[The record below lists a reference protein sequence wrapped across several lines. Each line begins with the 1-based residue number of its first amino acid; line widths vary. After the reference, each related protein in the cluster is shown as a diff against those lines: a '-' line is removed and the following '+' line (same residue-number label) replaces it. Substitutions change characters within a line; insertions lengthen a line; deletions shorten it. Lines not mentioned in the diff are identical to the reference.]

1 MIYILN
7 SQSDDIVTFLNQE
20 LEAAKHIRN
29 NNLEE
34 TLMFSWPATNKKAAF
49 LVQRNRAVIKDE
61 DGNFREFI
69 IDFAEKDGDVLDIE
83 ATASFLD
90 LQKEKAISPFTLTGQ
105 TASTLAQYALK
116 DSKEWEVGTV
126 EYAGIQKFSTEKHMN
141 PYDIL
146 LQIASEFGLEL
157 VFRVEVSGNRII
169 RRVVDL
175 VKRIGR
181 FRGKQIKF
189 GKDLLGLV
197 RKEKSDEVVTALLCL
212 GPEREDGTRITTTVT
227 DEDARKRWGRKG
239 QHLWAVYEPQSSD
252 QDMTLE
258 RLTSLGNTQLK
269 KLVNSVVEYEIS
281 QADLEYIVGY
291 SHEKVRFGDTVRIKD
306 LHYVPPLYME
316 ARVISVE
323 RDLLNPAE
331 KKYVLGE
338 FIEYTQRDVLEEF
351 RGLINKVKIHF
362 IKQPYPPEGSF
373 NAIWIDTSNP
383 VHVMHTWDGFK
394 WTKAS
399 PTEASEIGAE
409 TPQGAQNKADI
420 GRDEAKEYTRQ
431 QFNTLT
437 IGTAK
442 IENASIT
449 NAKIANLAVDTA
461 KIADLA
467 VTNAKIQ
474 NLAVDNAK
482 IANLAV
488 TNAKIANLAVS
499 SAKIEDLAVTNAKI
513 ANLSVDTAKIVDAS
527 ITTAKI
533 GLGQIKTA
541 LIEDANITTAKIAEA
556 AIDSA
561 LIKDLAV
568 IEAKIAN
575 ASISTAKIQD
585 AAISNAKIA
594 NAAINTAKI
603 ENASITDAK
612 IDRLSAN
619 RFQVNTAD
627 IKDAN
632 ITTAKIQDAAITS
645 AKIGSAQ
652 ITNGHIVDATIAA
665 AKIQDAAITTAK
677 IANLAVDNTKIKDA
691 SISTAKIQDAAINN
705 AKIDRAS
712 VNKLQVVTADIVD
725 GNITTA
731 KIVDAA
737 ITTAKIA
744 NLAVGSA
751 NLQDAAI
758 TNAKIDRASVD
769 KLQVVTGDIA
779 DANITNA
786 KIANLSVSEA
796 KIANAAI
803 TNGKI
808 ANLAVDNAKI
818 ANAAISTAKIQTGAI
833 TTALIQNGA
842 IGSAQISDASIT
854 DAKIVNVSANKMTTG
869 TLDASRVNVTNLV
882 ADNIVTGTIT
892 ITSANLLQNSTFKT
906 TDKWSMSSN
915 VSLDTTVKFEGLNT
929 FKADVTGLTSDSW
942 RGLLQEMP
950 CAEGEEFTASIYVMT
965 DDRSTID
972 RSVSL
977 EVIFYDALN
986 NRTLTK
992 GLNITPS
999 INNKWERFVL
1009 SEGVKAPANTVKVQF
1024 RPWVQRNGR
1033 CWWSRP
1039 MLQKG
1044 KLATEWQPHTNELL
1058 AAKGITNLEIGDN
1071 AVDNRVIQADT
1082 ITGDKLIA
1090 NAITAREIKASSI
1103 TATELASNTITAASG
1118 VIADAAI
1125 TNAKIANL
1133 AITDAKIA
1141 NGTIQSASIADAAIT
1156 NAKIANLAITDAK
1169 IANGTI
1175 QSASIAD
1182 GQITT
1187 AKIANAAITNAKI
1200 NDLNADKINAGILD
1214 AERIGVR
1221 TITASKMVMSDFTNL
1236 VENPNFERDSI
1247 GSSPAGY
1254 DPTSYSRV
1262 VDISGFMNGNGSS
1275 KALEIDASNSRN
1287 SDIYTSYDNRIPV
1300 TEGEEFFL
1308 EAEGRYLNTAGSGL
1322 ARMGFR
1328 TYDKKGA
1335 PIGWATVANWNAAN
1349 KETSFTRK
1357 SGSYKVPENVGYIQY
1372 WASFGNNGETTNKF
1386 YLDNIRVN
1394 RMSNAQLVV
1403 DGSIQTNH
1411 IATNAV
1417 TANEIKAGT
1426 ITANEILNST
1436 ITGSKIANST
1446 LTGALLIDSTI
1457 TGGKLANLTITDSKI
1472 ANGTITGSSIANS
1485 AITDAKIAN
1494 GTITGA
1500 SISNSTITGSKIAS
1514 GTITDS
1520 NILNG
1525 TILNASIANSTI
1537 TGSKIANATLT
1548 GALLVDATI
1557 TEGKIAN
1564 AAITNAKIADAAI
1577 NNAKISNVDATK
1589 ITSGFISAERIQ
1601 AGSISTD
1608 KLEVQGTSVNIAANR
1623 GFSYTAG
1630 SINHGGPTSDA
1641 SLTTMGYWR
1650 CDALNGSFTI
1660 DFGATINEIH
1670 GFEFTSHWSTDS
1682 RYIPRSYYVDASTDG
1697 SNWTR
1702 IRTVTGNSDPMQIY
1716 YRSNFSARYLRITVT
1731 EFQSG
1736 YANTNIGNLKVWAR
1750 QGSTIIEGGAI
1761 RANSITANQI
1771 AVNAVTAEKVNVSSL
1786 SAITANLGTINAGTL
1801 NSVTLNSSV
1810 IRGGRFEGT
1819 TNADSMNIGAYG
1831 SRIDTAL
1838 MGADQR
1844 KAIRLNVNNNH
1855 YLAINEDAQFTFV
1868 MNNDFNTWIQPASD
1882 GHVIMKLG
1890 RPIIKGLRT
1899 QDVIGIRNAGDNGY
1913 ADLWVRDI
1921 LTYGHI
1927 KGSPNLNISSWNGY
1941 AALNASIENTS
1952 GSQAVYLRPSGTGS
1966 VHVVKNTGWN
1976 EYRPILASDFSTN
1989 STVTSK
1995 TNIKEF
2001 SGNASEYLDS
2011 VKIFEYNLISDIDAG
2026 VYDQTKIGM
2035 LLEGIPNIMK
2045 LGKGVNLYTVISLLW
2060 KQNQEQKEQLTSLR
2074 KETQDIYTILEV
2086 MSDEIEELKKAT
2098 HVA

>member
-1033 CWWSRP
+1033 CWWAKP

-1322 ARMGFR
+1322 AMMGFR

-1335 PIGWATVANWNAAN
+1335 PIGWATVANWNTAN

-1485 AITDAKIAN
+1485 AITDSKIAN
-1494 GTITGA
+1494 GTITNT
-1500 SISNSTITGSKIAS
+1500 SIANSTITGSKIAS

-1525 TILNASIANSTI
+1525 TILNSSIANSTI

-1577 NNAKISNVDATK
+1577 NNAKIANLDAVK
-1589 ITSGFISAERIQ
+1589 ITSGFINSNRI
-1601 AGSISTD
+1601 
-1608 KLEVQGTSVNIAANR
+1608 
-1623 GFSYTAG
+1623 
-1630 SINHGGPTSDA
+1630 A
-1641 SLTTMGYWR
+1641 S
-1650 CDALNGSFTI
+1650 
-1660 DFGATINEIH
+1660 
-1670 GFEFTSHWSTDS
+1670 
-1682 RYIPRSYYVDASTDG
+1682 
-1697 SNWTR
+1697 
-1702 IRTVTGNSDPMQIY
+1702 
-1716 YRSNFSARYLRITVT
+1716 
-1731 EFQSG
+1731 
-1736 YANTNIGNLKVWAR
+1736 
-1750 QGSTIIEGGAI
+1750 
-1761 RANSITANQI
+1761 NSITAQHINIGDYTNLSQI
-1771 AVNAVTAEKVNVSSL
+1771 NEEKNPNGYTVVTVGTKKYFRVGTNAWANLTFISNPYVEFKLNDEYFISFYGWKDSSVTSVKAIVRYHYTDGTWSDAGSVVVTPGGSYGEISKSLKITTDPTDGKTVNSVQFFLEKDNGTSGFFYVRSLECRKRYNGELIVDGSVSANHVAANAITAEKISVSSL
-1786 SAITANLGTINAGTL
+1786 AAITANLGTVNAGTL
-1801 NSVTLNSSV
+1801 NSVILNSSI

-1890 RPIIKGLRT
+1890 RPIVKGLRT

-1941 AALNASIENTS
+1941 AALNASIENTG

-2074 KETQDIYTILEV
+2074 KETQDIYTILEI

>member
-1 MIYILN
+1 
-7 SQSDDIVTFLNQE
+7 
-20 LEAAKHIRN
+20 
-29 NNLEE
+29 
-34 TLMFSWPATNKKAAF
+34 P
-49 LVQRNRAVIKDE
+49 
-61 DGNFREFI
+61 G
-69 IDFAEKDGDVLDIE
+69 
-83 ATASFLD
+83 
-90 LQKEKAISPFTLTGQ
+90 
-105 TASTLAQYALK
+105 
-116 DSKEWEVGTV
+116 
-126 EYAGIQKFSTEKHMN
+126 
-141 PYDIL
+141 
-146 LQIASEFGLEL
+146 
-157 VFRVEVSGNRII
+157 
-169 RRVVDL
+169 
-175 VKRIGR
+175 
-181 FRGKQIKF
+181 
-189 GKDLLGLV
+189 
-197 RKEKSDEVVTALLCL
+197 
-212 GPEREDGTRITTTVT
+212 
-227 DEDARKRWGRKG
+227 
-239 QHLWAVYEPQSSD
+239 YE
-252 QDMTLE
+252 
-258 RLTSLGNTQLK
+258 
-269 KLVNSVVEYEIS
+269 
-281 QADLEYIVGY
+281 
-291 SHEKVRFGDTVRIKD
+291 HEQFRFGDTVRIKD
-306 LHYVPPLYME
+306 LHYKPPLYME
-316 ARVISVE
+316 ARTISVE
-323 RDLLNPAE
+323 RDLLDPSE
-331 KKYVLGE
+331 KEHVLGE
-338 FIEYTQRDVLEEF
+338 FIEYTERDVLAEF
-351 RGLINKVKIHF
+351 DDFKKNMRIRI
-362 IKQPYPPEGSF
+362 IKQPTPPQGAY
-373 NAIWIDTSNP
+373 NVLWVDTSRP
-383 VHVMHTWDGFK
+383 VHVLHTWDGFK
-394 WTKAS
+394 WIKAA
-399 PTEASEIGAE
+399 PTEAEEIGAE
-409 TPQGAQNKADI
+409 TPQGAQDKANNSL
-420 GRDEAKEYTRQ
+420 DEAKEYTKK
-431 QFNTLT
+431 QFDTLT

-442 IENASIT
+442 IEDASIT
-449 NAKIANLAVDTA
+449 NAKIM
-461 KIADLA
+461 
-467 VTNAKIQ
+467 
-474 NLAVDNAK
+474 
-482 IANLAV
+482 NLAV
-488 TNAKIANLAVS
+488 TNAKIANLAVD
-499 SAKIEDLAVTNAKI
+499 SAKIADLAVTNAKI
-513 ANLSVDTAKIVDAS
+513 ANLSVDTAKIIDAS
-527 ITTAKI
+527 ITTTKI

-541 LIEDANITTAKIAEA
+541 LIEDANITTAKIQEA
-556 AIDSA
+556 AINSA

-568 IEAKIAN
+568 VEAKLAN

-585 AAISNAKIA
+585 AAISTAKISD
-594 NAAINTAKI
+594 AAINTAKI

-906 TDKWSMSSN
+906 TDKWSMASN

-1033 CWWSRP
+1033 CWWAKP

-1133 AITDAKIA
+1133 AITDVKIA

-1200 NDLNADKINAGILD
+1200 SDLSADKINAGTLN
-1214 AERIGVR
+1214 ANRIGSNS
-1221 TITASKMVMSDFTNL
+1221 ITADKLIIGDMTNL
-1236 VENPNFERDSI
+1236 SVEQYSGSPQGVLNIENGLYLINKRDNYLNNSYLQTQVRQGDQFIFRVRAKTYDATTTLPLNAFIFVQYTDGTVGFNSRTLANPSNSWNE
-1247 GSSPAGY
+1247 Y
-1254 DPTSYSRV
+1254 EV
-1262 VDISGFMNGNGSS
+1262 VVPVSVDSS
-1275 KALEIDASNSRN
+1275 KVVKGFSPVLQIPKPSSQ
-1287 SDIYTSYDNRIPV
+1287 TSSENWLV
-1300 TEGEEFFL
+1300 TNIEV
-1308 EAEGRYLNTAGSGL
+1308 RKKNDGSL
-1322 ARMGFR
+1322 
-1328 TYDKKGA
+1328 
-1335 PIGWATVANWNAAN
+1335 I
-1349 KETSFTRK
+1349 
-1357 SGSYKVPENVGYIQY
+1357 
-1372 WASFGNNGETTNKF
+1372 
-1386 YLDNIRVN
+1386 VN
-1394 RMSNAQLVV
+1394 
-1403 DGSIQTNH
+1403 GSIQTDH

-1426 ITANEILNST
+1426 ITANEISNSTITGAKIASSTLTGSLFQNGT
-1436 ITGSKIANST
+1436 ITGSKIAN
-1446 LTGALLIDSTI
+1446 GTI
-1457 TGGKLANLTITDSKI
+1457 TNTEIAQSSIYDSHIVNGAITGTSIKDV
-1472 ANGTITGSSIANS
+1472 TITGSKMAN
-1485 AITDAKIAN
+1485 A
-1494 GTITGA
+1494 
-1500 SISNSTITGSKIAS
+1500 TITGSKIAS
-1514 GTITDS
+1514 STITDS
-1520 NILNG
+1520 NIVNG

-1630 SINHGGPTSDA
+1630 SISHGGPTSDA

-1838 MGADQR
+1838 MGSDQR

-1890 RPIIKGLRT
+1890 RPIVKGLRT

-2074 KETQDIYTILEV
+2074 KETQDIYTILEI